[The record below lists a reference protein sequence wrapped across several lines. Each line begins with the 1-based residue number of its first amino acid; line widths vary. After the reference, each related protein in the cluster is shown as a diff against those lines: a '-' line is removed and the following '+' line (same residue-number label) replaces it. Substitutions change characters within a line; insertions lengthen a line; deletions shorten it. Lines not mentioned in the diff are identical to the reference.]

1 MIPKKQ
7 LYPFVMIM
15 MVLLPLLFTGLQA
28 CSGNGHEHSQVGETV
43 VMPESQVVGRFLEF
57 RGPSPSGI
65 YEMDIEII
73 ESHDIEGAENPT
85 KDKVGKRITAFT
97 LEGEYAVLPGEII
110 AAYVS
115 LYEENGSSYLFARNL
130 YPAILEEK

>member
-7 LYPFVMIM
+7 LYSFVMIV
-15 MVLLPLLFTGLQA
+15 MVLLPLLFIGFQG
-28 CSGNGHEHSQVGETV
+28 CSGNNHEHGHVGETV
-43 VMPESQVVGRFLEF
+43 VTPECQVVGRFLAF

-85 KDKVGKRITAFT
+85 KDKVGQKITVFT

-110 AAYVS
+110 AAYVG